1 MSVSDSKSNQK
12 FQVYV
17 IESCGDRNQS
27 QQTEKAV
34 KNSHNIQGDAATL
47 LDIMKAVISHL

>member
-47 LDIMKAVISHL
+47 SDIMKAVISHL